1 MTGREVSRDGRR
13 QWVVLML
20 AGLMAACELTEVAIP
35 PSDPIVIVQAI
46 LRPDRDRQWVI
57 VERSLTGAEERQSTP
72 GDIPFDRPQLPIADA
87 SVTVENLSQSFPTDL
102 CGPTE
107 FRRGGGPGGTL
118 GGVDGVYW
126 GPIGCPAMSPGDR
139 LLLTVVTPDS
149 VVVTGETV
157 VTGVNG
163 MFVTLRG
170 DSIALPDSTALAFDR
185 DVDTLR
191 AEVAPIAGRM
201 TQVDVRFDNGLNT
214 TRRVTSLWV
223 DSTSLTLPGTLPDLF
238 RGGTGDP
245 VFQGGRFY
253 TIAVAFGDQNYF
265 DFIRSSNG
273 EITGTGF
280 INHLDGGVGV
290 FGNLVAS
297 TAILRVV
304 AEADDPREG
313 LFRMQGTI
321 QGMDVDLSWEP
332 YLSVTENDTTDF
344 SAFIEGEWFL
354 PGILDESAH
363 GFFVGNRM
371 QAEFDHQF
379 VDPLGPAGGAFAT
392 RWTIDGEF
400 NESGPWTVVVR
411 SSLKQPLGTLQV
423 TR

>member
-35 PSDPIVIVQAI
+35 ASDPIVIVQAI
-46 LRPDRDRQWVI
+46 LRPDLDRQWVI

-72 GDIPFDRPQLPIADA
+72 GDIPFDRPQLPIVGA

-102 CGPTE
+102 CGPAE
-107 FRRGGGPGGTL
+107 FTQNNGPGGSVD
-118 GGVDGVYW
+118 GVDGVYW
-126 GPIGCPAMSPGDR
+126 GPIGCPAMSPGDT
-139 LLLTVVTPDS
+139 LLLTVITPDS

-157 VTGVNG
+157 VTGVDG
-163 MFVTLRG
+163 MFIELRG

-201 TQVDVRFDNGLNT
+201 TQVDVRFDNGLQT

-223 DSTSLTLPGTLPDLF
+223 DSTSLTLPGTLQDLF

-253 TIAVAFGDQNYF
+253 TIGVAFGDQNYF
-265 DFIRSSNG
+265 DFVRSSNG
-273 EITGTGF
+273 EISGTGF
-280 INHLDGGVGV
+280 LNHLDGGVGV

-321 QGMDVDLSWEP
+321 RGADVDLLWEP
-332 YLSVTENDTTDF
+332 YLSVTGNDTTYF
-344 SAFIEGEWFL
+344 SAFIEGQWFL
-354 PGILDESAH
+354 PGVLDESAH
-363 GFFVGNRM
+363 GFFVGNQM
-371 QAEFDHQF
+371 QAAFDHLF
-379 VDPLGPAGGAFAT
+379 LNPLDPIGTASLR
-392 RWTIDGEF
+392 RWTIVGEF
-400 NESGPWTVVVR
+400 NSGAWTVFVR
-411 SSLKQPLGTLQV
+411 DILKRLVGTLRV

>member
-1 MTGREVSRDGRR
+1 MTGREVSRNCRR
-13 QWVVLML
+13 QWAVLML

-46 LRPDRDRQWVI
+46 LRPDLDRQWVI

-72 GDIPFDRPQLPIADA
+72 GDIPFDRPQLPIVGA
-87 SVTVENLSQSFPTDL
+87 SVTVENLSQSFPVDL
-102 CGPTE
+102 CGPAE
-107 FRRGGGPGGTL
+107 FAQNIGPGATL

-157 VTGVNG
+157 VTGVDG
-163 MFVTLRG
+163 MFIELRG
-170 DSIALPDSTALAFDR
+170 DSIALPDSTALRFDR

-191 AEVAPIAGRM
+191 AEVAPIVGRM

-214 TRRVTSLWV
+214 TRRVTSLFV
-223 DSTSLTLPGTLPDLF
+223 DSTSLTLPGTLQDLF

-245 VFQGGRFY
+245 IFQGGRFY
-253 TIAVAFGDQNYF
+253 TMAVAFGDQNYF
-265 DFIRSSNG
+265 DFIRSANG
-273 EITGTGF
+273 DVTGTGF
-280 INHLDGGVGV
+280 INHLKGGVGV

-313 LFRMQGTI
+313 PFRMQGTI
-321 QGMDVDLSWEP
+321 QGGDVDLLWES

-371 QAEFDHQF
+371 QAEFDHKF
-379 VDPLGPAGGAFAT
+379 VNPFDTIEDVPA
-392 RWTIDGEF
+392 RKWTIVGEF
-400 NESGPWTVVVR
+400 STGPWTVFVR
-411 SSLKQPLGTLQV
+411 NALNQTIGTLQV

>member
-1 MTGREVSRDGRR
+1 MTGREVSRNGRR

-35 PSDPIVIVQAI
+35 ASDPIVIVQAI
-46 LRPDRDRQWVI
+46 LRPDLNRQWVI

-72 GDIPFDRPQLPIADA
+72 GDIPFDRPQLPITDA
-87 SVTVENLSQSFPTDL
+87 SVTVENLSQPADL
-102 CGPTE
+102 CGPAE

-118 GGVDGVYW
+118 GGRDGVYW

-191 AEVAPIAGRM
+191 AEVAPIAGRV

-223 DSTSLTLPGTLPDLF
+223 DSTSLTLPGTLQDLF

-245 VFQGGRFY
+245 IFQGGRFY

-313 LFRMQGTI
+313 PFRMQGTI
-321 QGMDVDLSWEP
+321 RGGDVDLLWEP

-371 QAEFDHQF
+371 QAEFDHLF
-379 VDPLGPAGGAFAT
+379 VDPLDPGGAAVR
-392 RWTIDGEF
+392 RWTIVGEF
-400 NESGPWTVVVR
+400 SEPGPWTVSVWGN
-411 SSLKQPLGTLQV
+411 LKQTIGTLQV

>member
-1 MTGREVSRDGRR
+1 
-13 QWVVLML
+13 
-20 AGLMAACELTEVAIP
+20 
-35 PSDPIVIVQAI
+35 
-46 LRPDRDRQWVI
+46 
-57 VERSLTGAEERQSTP
+57 
-72 GDIPFDRPQLPIADA
+72 
-87 SVTVENLSQSFPTDL
+87 
-102 CGPTE
+102 
-107 FRRGGGPGGTL
+107 
-118 GGVDGVYW
+118 
-126 GPIGCPAMSPGDR
+126 MSPGDT

-157 VTGVNG
+157 VTGVDG
-163 MFVTLRG
+163 MFIELRG

-191 AEVAPIAGRM
+191 AELVPIAGRV
-201 TQVDVRFDNGLNT
+201 TQVDLRFDNGWLT

-223 DSTSLTLPGTLPDLF
+223 DSTSLTLPGTLQDFF

-253 TIAVAFGDQNYF
+253 TIGVAFGDQNYF
-265 DFIRSSNG
+265 DFIRSRNG
-273 EITGTGF
+273 EISGTGF
-280 INHLDGGVGV
+280 LSHLDGGVGV

-313 LFRMQGTI
+313 MFRMQGTI
-321 QGMDVDLSWEP
+321 RGADVDLLWEP
-332 YLSVTENDTTDF
+332 YLSFTLNDTTGF

-354 PGILDESAH
+354 PGVLDESAH

-371 QAEFDHQF
+371 QAEFDHLF
-379 VDPLGPAGGAFAT
+379 LNPLDGIGTGSLR
-392 RWTIDGEF
+392 RWKIDGEF
-400 NESGPWTVVVR
+400 NSGAWTVFVR
-411 SSLKQPLGTLQV
+411 DILNRLIGTLRV